1 MTNQNWIYETD
12 SNNLCRYSLGNCCE
26 TPLLCVGVNPSTA
39 TPQKLDPTIRSVAR
53 IAHINNYDRMG

>member
-12 SNNLCRYSLGNCCE
+12 SNNLCRYSLGNCCK

-39 TPQKLDPTIRSVAR
+39 TLKNLIPQFGQLQES
-53 IAHINNYDRMG
+53 HILIIMTDG